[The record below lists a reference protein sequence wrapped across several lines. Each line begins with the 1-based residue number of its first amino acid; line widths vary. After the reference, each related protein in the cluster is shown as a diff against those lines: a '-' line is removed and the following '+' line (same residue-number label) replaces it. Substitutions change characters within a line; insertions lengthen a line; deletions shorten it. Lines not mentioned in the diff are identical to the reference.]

1 MRGLVQCD
9 GRCKFVLCTQQQCPR
24 GCFLQKITAA
34 LHPNP
39 HFHLHR
45 LRWACGPAIDRPRS
59 TMHALRV
66 CRTGIDPFFRS
77 ADTDPLAGI
86 AVNELPKV
94 LGSKKCCVASVFPVR
109 QRSRCWE
116 WAYLGL
122 FAPCSICGFSYDR
135 TNLFMERI
143 AKNRSCSVIVCQL
156 NSMIA
161 YHQRYNHIDR
171 DGVYV
176 HLTIE
181 QQSRF

>member
-9 GRCKFVLCTQQQCPR
+9 GRCKFVLCTQQECPR

-39 HFHLHR
+39 HFHR
-45 LRWACGPAIDRPRS
+45 LRWASGPAIYHPRS
-59 TMHALRV
+59 TMYALRV
-66 CRTGIDPFFRS
+66 CRAGIDPLFRS
-77 ADTDPLAGI
+77 AGRDALAGI
-86 AVNELPKV
+86 AVNALPKV
-94 LGSKKCCVASVFPVR
+94 LGNKKCCVDSVFPVR

-122 FAPCSICGFSYDR
+122 LAPCSICGFSYDR
-135 TNLFMERI
+135 TNLCMERI
-143 AKNRSCSVIVCQL
+143 AKNPSCSVIVCQL

-161 YHQRYNHIDR
+161 YHQLYNHIDS
-171 DGVYV
+171 DDVYV

-181 QQSRF
+181 QQSRL